1 MGWRNQRGRLA
12 LPAVKGTF
20 HRTVPES
27 GTGGENQQ
35 MRQRKSSRPTGSSM
49 ETGSSPTSARSQG
62 RLGRDVQAKIGNQL
76 RAIYDDVV
84 KEGVPD
90 RFVDLLKRL
99 DKQDEK
105 GSES

>member
-1 MGWRNQRGRLA
+1 MDSESPP
-12 LPAVKGTF
+12 PA
-20 HRTVPES
+20 
-27 GTGGENQQ
+27 
-35 MRQRKSSRPTGSSM
+35 SSRT
-49 ETGSSPTSARSQG
+49 QG

-99 DKQDEK
+99 EKKDERD
-105 GSES
+105 SEP

>member
-1 MGWRNQRGRLA
+1 MDTTSSA
-12 LPAVKGTF
+12 PA
-20 HRTVPES
+20 
-27 GTGGENQQ
+27 Q
-35 MRQRKSSRPTGSSM
+35 SR
-49 ETGSSPTSARSQG
+49 AQG

-90 RFVDLLKRL
+90 RFIELLKRL
-99 DKQDEK
+99 DEKGTK

>member
-1 MGWRNQRGRLA
+1 
-12 LPAVKGTF
+12 
-20 HRTVPES
+20 
-27 GTGGENQQ
+27 
-35 MRQRKSSRPTGSSM
+35 M
-49 ETGSSPTSARSQG
+49 ETGSSTAPSRSQG

-90 RFVDLLKRL
+90 RFIDLLRRL